1 MFLIIAFLG
10 GMISLL
16 SPCTLPVI
24 PLLFAGFLG
33 QRRHILALLAGMIVM
48 FTLVALV
55 ATAASNW
62 IAQATIAGRW
72 VALVVLAIAAL
83 ALIFPTFAQR
93 IAGPAV
99 SAGNLLN
106 TRSGQTRGTLSA
118 FLAGLAVGLLW
129 SPCAGPI
136 LGAIFSLNIAGHSA
150 IATGALLAAYGSGC
164 ALMLGLLVIG
174 GRALMAPL
182 RARSALMERLRKG
195 AGVVML
201 ATVAFN
207 ATGMTSVL
215 KGANGVADRLE
226 NSLLTLAKPATA
238 PVKLQPVVMTEPSSQ
253 LPSLS
258 GGTGWVNGDPVTS
271 DSLRGKVVL
280 IDFWT
285 WDCINCQHTLPH
297 VRDWAKKYQAQG
309 LVVIGVH
316 TPEYPWEKPLAS
328 VQKAV
333 SKWQLP
339 YRVVTDNNYKIWNAF
354 GNQYWPAHYYFDA
367 KGQLR
372 YTSFGEGNYDQQEK
386 VIQQLLKEARS

>member
-24 PLLFAGFLG
+24 PLLFAGFQW

-333 SKWQLP
+333 TKWQLP

-372 YTSFGEGNYDQQEK
+372 YTSFGEGNYEQQEK

>member
-24 PLLFAGFLG
+24 PLLFAGFQG

-136 LGAIFSLNIAGHSA
+136 LGAIFSLNIAGDSA

-297 VRDWAKKYQAQG
+297 VRDWAQKYQAQG

-333 SKWQLP
+333 TKWQLP

-372 YTSFGEGNYDQQEK
+372 YTSFGEGNYDQEEK

>member
-24 PLLFAGFLG
+24 PLLFAGFQG
-33 QRRHILALLAGMIVM
+33 QRRHILALFAGMIVM
-48 FTLVALV
+48 FTLVAMAVTV
-55 ATAASNW
+55 ASEW
-62 IAQATIAGRW
+62 IAEATLIGRW
-72 VALVVLAIAAL
+72 VALVILAIAAL
-83 ALIFPTFAQR
+83 SLISPSFAQR
-93 IAGPAV
+93 IARPAV
-99 SAGNLLN
+99 SVGNVLN
-106 TRSGQTRGTLSA
+106 TRSGQTRGIASA

-136 LGAIFSLNIAGHSA
+136 LGAIFSINIAGHSA

-164 ALMLGLLVIG
+164 ALMLGLLIVG
-174 GRALMAPL
+174 GRKLVAPL
-182 RARSALMERLRKG
+182 RAKSALMERLRQA
-195 AGVVML
+195 AGGVML
-201 ATVAFN
+201 AAVVLN
-207 ATGMTSVL
+207 ATGVTSIL
-215 KGANGVADRLE
+215 KGANGVADYLE
-226 NSLLTLAKPATA
+226 TSLLNLAKPATT

-258 GGTGWVNGDPVTS
+258 GGTGWINGDSVTS
-271 DSLRGKVVL
+271 ESLRGKVVL

-297 VRDWAKKYQAQG
+297 VRDWATKYQSQG

-316 TPEYPWEKPLAS
+316 TPEYPWEKPLSS
-328 VQKAV
+328 VKNAV
-333 SKWQLP
+333 NKWQLP
-339 YRVVTDNNYKIWNAF
+339 YRVVTDNNYQIWNAF

-372 YTSFGEGNYDQQEK
+372 YTSFGEGNYEQQEK

>member
-24 PLLFAGFLG
+24 PLLFAGFQG

-182 RARSALMERLRKG
+182 RARSALMERLRQG

-207 ATGMTSVL
+207 ATGMTPVL

-297 VRDWAKKYQAQG
+297 VRDWAQKYQAQG

-333 SKWQLP
+333 TKWQIP

>member
-24 PLLFAGFLG
+24 PLLFAGFQG

-106 TRSGQTRGTLSA
+106 THSGQTRGTLSA

-333 SKWQLP
+333 TKWQLP

-372 YTSFGEGNYDQQEK
+372 YTSFGEGNYEQQEK

>member
-24 PLLFAGFLG
+24 PLLFAGFQG

-164 ALMLGLLVIG
+164 SLMLGLLVIG

-297 VRDWAKKYQAQG
+297 VRDWAQKYQAQG

-333 SKWQLP
+333 TKWQLP

-372 YTSFGEGNYDQQEK
+372 YTSFGEGNYEQQEK

>member
-24 PLLFAGFLG
+24 PLLFAGFQG

-106 TRSGQTRGTLSA
+106 THSGQTRGTLSA

-297 VRDWAKKYQAQG
+297 VRDWAQKYQAQG

-333 SKWQLP
+333 TKWQLP

-372 YTSFGEGNYDQQEK
+372 YTSFGEGNYEQQEK

>member
-24 PLLFAGFLG
+24 PLLFAGFQG

-106 TRSGQTRGTLSA
+106 TRSGHTRGTLSA

-297 VRDWAKKYQAQG
+297 VRDWAQKYQAQG

-333 SKWQLP
+333 TKWQLP

-372 YTSFGEGNYDQQEK
+372 YTSFGEGNYEQQEK

>member
-24 PLLFAGFLG
+24 PLLFAGFQG
-33 QRRHILALLAGMIVM
+33 QRRHILALFAGMIVM
-48 FTLVALV
+48 FTLVAMAVTV
-55 ATAASNW
+55 ASEW
-62 IAQATIAGRW
+62 IAEATLIGRW
-72 VALVVLAIAAL
+72 VALVILAIAAL
-83 ALIFPTFAQR
+83 SLIFPSFAQR
-93 IAGPAV
+93 IARPAV
-99 SAGNLLN
+99 SVGNVLN
-106 TRSGQTRGTLSA
+106 TRSGQTRGIASA

-136 LGAIFSLNIAGHSA
+136 LGAIFSINIAGHSA

-164 ALMLGLLVIG
+164 ALMLGLLIVG
-174 GRALMAPL
+174 GRKLVAPL
-182 RARSALMERLRKG
+182 RAKSVLMERLRQA
-195 AGVVML
+195 AGGVML
-201 ATVAFN
+201 AAVVLN
-207 ATGMTSVL
+207 ATGVTSIL
-215 KGANGVADRLE
+215 KGANGVADYLE
-226 NSLLTLAKPATA
+226 TSLLNLAKPATTS
-238 PVKLQPVVMTEPSSQ
+238 VKLQPVVMTEPSSQ

-258 GGTGWVNGDPVTS
+258 GGTGWINGDSVTS
-271 DSLRGKVVL
+271 KSLRGKIVL

-297 VRDWAKKYQAQG
+297 VRDWATKYQSQG

-316 TPEYPWEKPLAS
+316 TPEYPWEKPLSS
-328 VQKAV
+328 VKNAV
-333 SKWQLP
+333 NKWQLP
-339 YRVVTDNNYKIWNAF
+339 YRVVTDNNYQIWNAF

-372 YTSFGEGNYDQQEK
+372 YTSFGEGNYEQQEK

>member
-10 GMISLL
+10 GMVSLL

-24 PLLFAGFLG
+24 PLLFAGFQG
-33 QRRHILALLAGMIVM
+33 QRRHILALLVGMIVM
-48 FTLVALV
+48 FTLVAMV
-55 ATAASNW
+55 VTAASEW
-62 IAQATIAGRW
+62 IASATIIGRW
-72 VALVVLAIAAL
+72 VALTILAIAAL
-83 ALIFPTFAQR
+83 ALIFPPFAQR

-99 SAGNLLN
+99 SAGNILN
-106 TRSGQTRGTLSA
+106 TQSGQTRGMGSA

-136 LGAIFSLNIAGHSA
+136 LGAIFSINIAGHSA

-164 ALMLGLLVIG
+164 ALMLGLLIMG
-174 GRALMAPL
+174 GKALMAPL
-182 RARSALMERLRKG
+182 RAKSALMARLRQG
-195 AGVVML
+195 AGVMML
-201 ATVAFN
+201 AAVVFN
-207 ATGMTSVL
+207 ATGMTSAV

-226 NSLLTLAKPATA
+226 NTLLSLTEPAA
-238 PVKLQPVVMTEPSSQ
+238 PSVKLQPVEMPVTRSQ

-258 GGTGWVNGDPVTS
+258 GDTGWINGDPVTS
-271 DSLRGKVVL
+271 ESLRGKVVL

-297 VRDWAKKYQAQG
+297 VREWANKYQPQG

-316 TPEYPWEKPLAS
+316 TPEYPWEKPISS
-328 VQKAV
+328 VKNAV
-333 SKWQLP
+333 NKWQLP
-339 YRVVTDNNYKIWNAF
+339 YRVVTDNNYRIWNAF
-354 GNQYWPAHYYFDA
+354 GNQYWPAHYFFDA

-372 YTSFGEGNYDQQEK
+372 YTSFGEGNVEQQEK

>member
-24 PLLFAGFLG
+24 PLLFAGFQG

-238 PVKLQPVVMTEPSSQ
+238 PVKLQPVTMTEPSSQ

-297 VRDWAKKYQAQG
+297 VRDWAQKYQAQG

-333 SKWQLP
+333 TKWQLP

>member
-24 PLLFAGFLG
+24 PLLFAGFQG

-226 NSLLTLAKPATA
+226 NSLLTLTKPATA

-333 SKWQLP
+333 TKWQLP

-372 YTSFGEGNYDQQEK
+372 YTSFGEGNYEQQEK

>member
-24 PLLFAGFLG
+24 PLLFAGFQG

-207 ATGMTSVL
+207 ATGMKSVL

-333 SKWQLP
+333 TKWQLP

-372 YTSFGEGNYDQQEK
+372 YTSFGESNYDQQEK

>member
-24 PLLFAGFLG
+24 PLLFAGFQG

-201 ATVAFN
+201 ATIAFN

-333 SKWQLP
+333 TKWQLP

-372 YTSFGEGNYDQQEK
+372 YTSFGEGNYEQQEK

>member
-24 PLLFAGFLG
+24 PLLFAGFQG

-55 ATAASNW
+55 ATAASSW

-99 SAGNLLN
+99 SVGNLLN
-106 TRSGQTRGTLSA
+106 TRSGQTRGMISA

-164 ALMLGLLVIG
+164 ALMLGLLVAG
-174 GRALMAPL
+174 GRTLMAPL

-226 NSLLTLAKPATA
+226 NSLLSLAKPTTT

-258 GGTGWVNGDPVTS
+258 GGTGWINGDPVTS

-285 WDCINCQHTLPH
+285 WDCINCQHTLPY
-297 VRDWAKKYQAQG
+297 VRDWAKKYQSQG

-333 SKWQLP
+333 TKWQLP
-339 YRVVTDNNYKIWNAF
+339 YRVVTDNNYQIWNAF

>member
-24 PLLFAGFLG
+24 PLLFAGFQG

-182 RARSALMERLRKG
+182 RVRSALMERLRKG

-238 PVKLQPVVMTEPSSQ
+238 PVKLQPVAMTEPSSQ

-258 GGTGWVNGDPVTS
+258 GGTGWINGDPVTS

-297 VRDWAKKYQAQG
+297 VRDWAQKYQAQG

-333 SKWQLP
+333 TKWQLP

-372 YTSFGEGNYDQQEK
+372 YTSFGEGNYEQQEK

>member
-24 PLLFAGFLG
+24 PLLFAGFQG

-55 ATAASNW
+55 ATAASSW

-106 TRSGQTRGTLSA
+106 TRSGQTRGMISA

-164 ALMLGLLVIG
+164 ALMLGLLVAG
-174 GRALMAPL
+174 GRTLMAPL

-201 ATVAFN
+201 ATVAFS

-226 NSLLTLAKPATA
+226 NSLLSLAKPTTT

-258 GGTGWVNGDPVTS
+258 GGTGWINGDPVTS

-285 WDCINCQHTLPH
+285 WDCINCQHTLPY
-297 VRDWAKKYQAQG
+297 VRDWAKKYQSQG

-333 SKWQLP
+333 TKWQLP
-339 YRVVTDNNYKIWNAF
+339 YRVVTDNNYQIWNAF

>member
-24 PLLFAGFLG
+24 PLLFAGFQG

-55 ATAASNW
+55 ATEASNW
-62 IAQATIAGRW
+62 IAQAAIAGRW

-297 VRDWAKKYQAQG
+297 VRDWAKKYQSQG

-333 SKWQLP
+333 TKWQLP

>member
-24 PLLFAGFLG
+24 PLLFAGFQG

-55 ATAASNW
+55 ATAASSW

-164 ALMLGLLVIG
+164 AMMLGLLVAG
-174 GRALMAPL
+174 GRTLMAPL

-226 NSLLTLAKPATA
+226 NPLLSLAKPTTT

-258 GGTGWVNGDPVTS
+258 GGTGWINGDPVTS

-285 WDCINCQHTLPH
+285 WDCINCQHTLPY
-297 VRDWAKKYQAQG
+297 VRDWAKKYQSQG

-333 SKWQLP
+333 TKWQLP
-339 YRVVTDNNYKIWNAF
+339 YRVVTDNNYQIWNAF

>member
-24 PLLFAGFLG
+24 PLLLAGFQG

-48 FTLVALV
+48 FTVVAMVVTV
-55 ATAASNW
+55 ASEW
-62 IAQATIAGRW
+62 ITDATIIGRW
-72 VALVVLAIAAL
+72 LALIILATAAL
-83 ALIFPTFAQR
+83 ALIFPSFAQR
-93 IAGPAV
+93 IAAPAV
-99 SAGNLLN
+99 NAGNILN
-106 TRSGQTRGTLSA
+106 TRSGLTRGMFSA

-136 LGAIFSLNIAGHSA
+136 LGAIFSINIAGHSA
-150 IATGALLAAYGSGC
+150 ITTGALLAAYGSGC
-164 ALMLGLLVIG
+164 ALMLSLLMAG
-174 GRALMAPL
+174 GRKLMAPL
-182 RARSALMERLRKG
+182 RAKSALMERLRKG

-201 ATVAFN
+201 AAVVFN
-207 ATGMTSVL
+207 ATGMNSLL

-226 NSLLTLAKPATA
+226 TTLLTLAKPATS
-238 PVKLQPVVMTEPSSQ
+238 PVKLRPVVMTEAMSQ

-258 GGTGWVNGDPVTS
+258 GGTGWINGDPVTS
-271 DSLRGKVVL
+271 ESLRGKVVL

-297 VRDWAKKYQAQG
+297 VRDWATRYQSQG

-316 TPEYPWEKPLAS
+316 TPEYPWEKPLSS
-328 VQKAV
+328 VKNAV
-333 SKWQLP
+333 KKWELP
-339 YRVVTDNNYKIWNAF
+339 YRVVTDDNYQIWNAF

-372 YTSFGEGNYDQQEK
+372 YTSFGEGNYEQQEK

>member
-24 PLLFAGFLG
+24 PLLFAGFQG

-62 IAQATIAGRW
+62 IAEATIAGRW

-150 IATGALLAAYGSGC
+150 IATGALLAAYGGGC

-238 PVKLQPVVMTEPSSQ
+238 PVKLQPVTMTEPSSQ

-297 VRDWAKKYQAQG
+297 VRDWAQKYQAQG

-333 SKWQLP
+333 TKWQLP

>member
-24 PLLFAGFLG
+24 PLLFAGFQG

-55 ATAASNW
+55 ATAASSW

-106 TRSGQTRGTLSA
+106 TRSGQTRGMISA

-164 ALMLGLLVIG
+164 ALMLGLLVAG
-174 GRALMAPL
+174 GRTLMAPL
-182 RARSALMERLRKG
+182 RAQSALMERLRKG

-207 ATGMTSVL
+207 ATGLTSVL

-226 NSLLTLAKPATA
+226 NSLLSLAKPTTT

-258 GGTGWVNGDPVTS
+258 GGTGWINGDPVTS

-285 WDCINCQHTLPH
+285 WDCINCQHTLPY
-297 VRDWAKKYQAQG
+297 VRDWAKKYQSQG

-333 SKWQLP
+333 TKWQLP
-339 YRVVTDNNYKIWNAF
+339 YRVVADNNYQIWNAF

>member
-24 PLLFAGFLG
+24 PLLFAGFQG

-62 IAQATIAGRW
+62 IAQASIAGRW

-297 VRDWAKKYQAQG
+297 VRDWAQKYQAQG

-333 SKWQLP
+333 TKWQLP

-372 YTSFGEGNYDQQEK
+372 YTSFGEGNYEQQEK